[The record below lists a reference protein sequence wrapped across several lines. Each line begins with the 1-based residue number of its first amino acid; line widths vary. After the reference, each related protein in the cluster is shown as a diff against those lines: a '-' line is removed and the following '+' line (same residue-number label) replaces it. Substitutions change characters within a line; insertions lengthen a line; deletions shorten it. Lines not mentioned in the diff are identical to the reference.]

1 MKHLKISIPDG
12 YEIDKA
18 QSTFENIV
26 FKATVVALPK
36 DWLDLSHILGY
47 YVDNSGSVV
56 DRTQQSTTNKHYDR
70 NIFATKEQAEASI
83 ALAQLSQL
91 MQVYNNG
98 WVPDWKHSSDK
109 YTIEQ
114 YEGEFRIETRCSYS
128 AFLAFEKE
136 ETAKLFLENFKDL
149 ITIAKPL
156 LQ

>member
-26 FKATVVALPK
+26 FKPTVVALPK
-36 DWLDLSHILGY
+36 TWEELDEIDGCFVH
-47 YVDNSGSVV
+47 SGSTEVV
-56 DRTQQSTTNKHYDR
+56 GVIGGKSIHCNR
-70 NIFATKEQAEASI
+70 NIFATKEQAYASI

-98 WVPDWKHSSDK
+98 WVPDWTYSSDK

-114 YEGEFRIETRCSYS
+114 YQDEFRIETRCLYS
-128 AFLAFEKE
+128 AFIAFEKE

-149 ITIAKPL
+149 IIIAKPL
-156 LQ
+156 L

>member
-26 FKATVVALPK
+26 FKPTVVALPK
-36 DWLDLSHILGY
+36 TWKQLKEINGYCTTSLSKTTRVVGLSVIN
-47 YVDNSGSVV
+47 DNCNV
-56 DRTQQSTTNKHYDR
+56 
-70 NIFATKEQAEASI
+70 FATEEQAKASI

-98 WVPDWKHSSDK
+98 WVPDWKDGNNK
-109 YTIEQ
+109 YTITFFNDEMFCHTFV
-114 YEGEFRIETRCSYS
+114 ENRKFLSFKTRE
-128 AFLAFEKE
+128 LRDE
-136 ETAKLFLENFKDL
+136 FLENFKDL

-156 LQ
+156 L

>member
-1 MKHLKISIPDG
+1 MKHLQISIPEG

-26 FKATVVALPK
+26 FKPVVKSLPK
-36 DWLDLSHILGY
+36 TWEELNRIDGCF
-47 YVDNSGSVV
+47 VNSA
-56 DRTQQSTTNKHYDR
+56 TTNVRELINEKTTRTNR

-91 MQVYNNG
+91 MQVYNDG
-98 WVPDWKHSSDK
+98 WVPDWQVGDFK
-109 YTIEQ
+109 YTIER
-114 YEGEFRIETRCSYS
+114 YKYDMILEIRSSCC
-128 AFLAFEKE
+128 AFLAFKTK

-156 LQ
+156 L

>member
-26 FKATVVALPK
+26 FKPTVVTLPK
-36 DWLDLSHILGY
+36 TWEELNKINGFFVH
-47 YVDNSGSVV
+47 SGSA
-56 DRTQQSTTNKHYDR
+56 DIITTSDVKSIHGNR
-70 NIFATKEQAEASI
+70 NIFATKEQAEAAI

-98 WVPDWKHSSDK
+98 WVPDWTDSK
-109 YTIEQ
+109 YKYIIELSK
-114 YEGEFRIETRCSYS
+114 GEPRVVQNCTLS
-128 AFLAFEKE
+128 AFLAFKNIELA
-136 ETAKLFLENFKDL
+136 ETFLKNFKDL

-156 LQ
+156 L